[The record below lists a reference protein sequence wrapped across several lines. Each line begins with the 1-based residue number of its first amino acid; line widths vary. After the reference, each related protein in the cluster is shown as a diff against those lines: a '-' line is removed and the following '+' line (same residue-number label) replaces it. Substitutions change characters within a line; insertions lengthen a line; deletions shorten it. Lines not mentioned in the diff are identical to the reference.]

1 MEASFERHRERLF
14 GLAYRMLGTRADAED
29 AVQDAW
35 LRWRQAGPAAI
46 QDPEAWLVTATT
58 RLCIDRLRS
67 ARRER
72 ETYVGPWLPEPLAP
86 NAVASPQEAV
96 ELANDVSLAFLAALE
111 RLAPEERAALLLKDV
126 FDYDHAAIAELLGKS
141 EAACRQT
148 VHRARE
154 RVRGERP
161 RYPVDRATHRHL
173 LERFLEAA
181 RRGDHDAIA
190 ELLAADARFTSDS
203 GGKVTS
209 VKRVLFGNER
219 IARLFRGVA
228 RLVGE
233 RMAWRVAEINGEP
246 GIVRELDGQLH
257 SALCVVCD
265 GERIVEILQVMNPDK
280 LQALR

>member
-1 MEASFERHRERLF
+1 MDAPFERYRERLF

-35 LRWRQAGPAAI
+35 LRWRQADPTAI
-46 QDPEAWLVTATT
+46 QDPEAWLVIATT

-86 NAVASPQEAV
+86 SAVASPQEAV

-126 FDYDHAAIAELLGKS
+126 FDYDHAAIAGLLGKS
-141 EAACRQT
+141 EAACRQM

-161 RYPVDRATHRHL
+161 RYSVDRATHRHL

-190 ELLAADARFTSDS
+190 ELLAADARFTADS
-203 GGKVTS
+203 GGKLTS

-228 RLVGE
+228 RLVGG
-233 RMAWRVAEINGEP
+233 RMAWRIAEINGEP

>member
-1 MEASFERHRERLF
+1 MDPPFERHRERLF

-35 LRWRQAGPAAI
+35 LRWRQADPAAI

-86 NAVASPQEAV
+86 SAVASPQEAV

-126 FDYDHAAIAELLGKS
+126 FDYDHAAIAGLLGKS
-141 EAACRQT
+141 EAACRQM

-161 RYPVDRATHRHL
+161 RYSVDRATHRHL

-228 RLVGE
+228 RLLGE
-233 RMAWRVAEINGEP
+233 RMAWRIAEINGEP

-265 GERIVEILQVMNPDK
+265 GERIVEILQVANPDK

>member
-86 NAVASPQEAV
+86 SAVASPQEAV

>member
-1 MEASFERHRERLF
+1 MDTPFERHRERLF

-35 LRWRQAGPAAI
+35 LRWRQADQAAI
-46 QDPEAWLVTATT
+46 QDPEAWLVTTTT

-72 ETYVGPWLPEPLAP
+72 EAYVGPWLPEPLA
-86 NAVASPQEAV
+86 AGTVASPQDAV

-126 FDYDHAAIAELLGKS
+126 FDYDHAAIAQLLGKS
-141 EAACRQT
+141 EAACRQI

-161 RYPVDRATHRHL
+161 RRAVDRATHRHL
-173 LERFLEAA
+173 LERFLDAA
-181 RRGDHDAIA
+181 SRGDHDAIV
-190 ELLAADARFTSDS
+190 ELLAADARFTADS
-203 GGKVTS
+203 GGKVPS

-228 RLVGE
+228 RLVGG
-233 RMAWRVAEINGEP
+233 RLTWRIAEINGEP
-246 GIVRELDGQLH
+246 GIVRELDGQVH

>member
-1 MEASFERHRERLF
+1 MDSPFERHRERLF

-29 AVQDAW
+29 VLQDTW
-35 LRWRQAGPAAI
+35 LRWRQTDRSAV
-46 QDPEAWLVTATT
+46 QDVEAWLVTTAT

-72 ETYVGPWLPEPLAP
+72 EAYVGPWLPEPLAP
-86 NAVASPQEAV
+86 ETVASPQEAV

-126 FDYDHAAIAELLGKS
+126 FDYDHAAIAGLLGKS
-141 EAACRQT
+141 EAACRQM

-161 RYPVDRATHRHL
+161 RNSVDRATHRHL

-181 RRGDHDAIA
+181 SRGDHDAIVA
-190 ELLAADARFTSDS
+190 LLAADARLTSDS

-209 VKRVLFGNER
+209 VKRALFGNER

-228 RLVGE
+228 RLTGE
-233 RMAWRVAEINGEP
+233 RMAWRIAEINGEP

-265 GERIVEILQVMNPDK
+265 GERIVDILQVMNPDK